1 MVSGKTLHQ
10 LFEVQAA
17 RMPDR
22 VAVSGADRALTY
34 RELNAEADAVAA
46 RLRAGGAGPDR
57 PIGLCVD
64 RSADLVVGL
73 LGILKAGAA
82 YVPVDP
88 AYPADRV
95 AFLLDDSQVSAVVSV
110 SRVAER
116 LTDCGAPVV
125 WLDRDTEAPAAPA
138 APAAVEE
145 SRESDLAYVIYTSGS
160 TGVPKGVLVEHRSVV
175 RLFEQTT
182 ELVGY
187 SADDVWT
194 LFHSISFD
202 FSVWEL
208 WGALLHGGRL
218 VVAGTETVRSPEL
231 LHKLLADEGVT
242 VLNQTPSA
250 FRRLVGAST
259 ATLPALRLV
268 VFGGERLDV
277 KLLEP
282 WFARYGDER
291 PALVN
296 MYGITETTV
305 HVTARAITRADLDEP
320 GVSPIGRPLPEVT
333 LHLLDEDGSPVAD
346 GTPGE
351 LYVGGTGVARGYH
364 RRPELTAER
373 FRTVGTGADAVR
385 LYRSGD
391 RAVRTA
397 GGEYLYVGRADDQIK
412 IRGFRIEPGEIEA
425 LLADDPRLASAIV
438 APQDHGEGDVRLTA
452 YLVPPPDAEIDDE
465 ALGRL
470 VAEVSARAAGT
481 LPEHMRPSAYR
492 LITEVPTTAQG
503 KVDRSALPALPHRQA
518 PAGPAGAGAELTPT
532 QQQVDAIVTEV
543 LARPGIGLD
552 DDLFEH
558 GATSLA
564 FMRVIASVNRRWKLS
579 LTGAELDAA
588 TVRHL
593 SACVDAQESK

>member
-17 RMPDR
+17 RTPDR

-34 RELNAEADAVAA
+34 RELNAEADALAA

-57 PIGLCVD
+57 LIGLCVD

-95 AFLLDDSQVSAVVSV
+95 AFLLDDSQVCAVVSV

-116 LTDCGAPVV
+116 LTDCAAPVV
-125 WLDRDTEAPAAPA
+125 WLDRDTGVPAAPA

-160 TGVPKGVLVEHRSVV
+160 TGVPKGVLVEHRNVT
-175 RLFEQTT
+175 RLFEQTA

-187 SADDVWT
+187 RADDVWT

-218 VVAGTETVRSPEL
+218 VVAGSETVRSPEL

-250 FRRLVGAST
+250 FRRLVGAS
-259 ATLPALRLV
+259 AAPLPALRLV

-282 WFARYGDER
+282 WFARYGDDR

-305 HVTARAITRADLDEP
+305 HVTARAITRSDLDEP

-351 LYVGGTGVARGYH
+351 LFVGGTGVARGYH

-397 GGEYLYVGRADDQIK
+397 DGEYLYVGRADDQIK

-438 APQDHGEGDVRLTA
+438 VPQDHGEGDVRLTA
-452 YLVPPPDAEIDDE
+452 YLVPPPDTEIDDE

-470 VAEVSARAAGT
+470 VAAVSARAANT

-503 KVDRSALPALPHRQA
+503 KVDRSALPTLRHRQA
-518 PAGPAGAGAELTPT
+518 PAGPAGGGAELTPT

-593 SACVDAQESK
+593 SACVDAQDPK

>member
-17 RMPDR
+17 RTPDR

-46 RLRAGGAGPDR
+46 RLRQAGAGPDR
-57 PIGLCVD
+57 LIGLCVD

-88 AYPADRV
+88 AYPAERV

-116 LTDCGAPVV
+116 LADCAAPVV
-125 WLDRDTEAPAAPA
+125 WLDRDTEPPAAPA
-138 APAAVEE
+138 APVAVEE

-160 TGVPKGVLVEHRSVV
+160 TGVPKGVLVEHRNAV
-175 RLFEQTT
+175 RLFEQTA

-187 SADDVWT
+187 RADDVWT

-259 ATLPALRLV
+259 AKLPALRLV

-305 HVTARAITRADLDEP
+305 HVTARPITRADLDEP
-320 GVSPIGRPLPEVT
+320 GVSPIGRPLPGVT
-333 LHLLDEDGSPVAD
+333 LHLLDEAGSPVAD

-397 GGEYLYVGRADDQIK
+397 DGEYLYVGRADDQIK

-438 APQDHGEGDVRLTA
+438 VPQDHGEGDVRLTA
-452 YLVPPPDAEIDDE
+452 YLVPRPGAEIGDE

-470 VAEVSARAAGT
+470 VAAVSARAAGT

-518 PAGPAGAGAELTPT
+518 PAGPAGGGVELTPT
-532 QQQVDAIVTEV
+532 QRQVDAIVTEV

-588 TVRHL
+588 TVRQL
-593 SACVDAQESK
+593 SACVDAQDPK

>member
-10 LFEVQAA
+10 LFEDQAA
-17 RMPDR
+17 RTPDR
-22 VAVSGADRALTY
+22 VAVSAADRALTY

-46 RLRAGGAGPDR
+46 RLRRAGAGPGR
-57 PIGLCVD
+57 LIGLCVD
-64 RSADLVVGL
+64 RTADLVVGL

-88 AYPADRV
+88 AYPAGRI
-95 AFLLDDSQVSAVVSV
+95 AFLLDDSQVSAVVTV

-116 LTDCGAPVV
+116 LADCAAPVIP
-125 WLDRDTEAPAAPA
+125 LDRDTEAPAAPA
-138 APAAVEE
+138 AAAEQ
-145 SRESDLAYVIYTSGS
+145 SRDSDLAYVIYTSGS
-160 TGVPKGVLVEHRSVV
+160 TGVPKGVLVEHRNAV
-175 RLFEQTT
+175 RLFEQTA

-187 SADDVWT
+187 RPDDVWT

-218 VVAGTETVRSPEL
+218 VVAGTETVRSPQL

-305 HVTARAITRADLDEP
+305 HVTARRITRADLDEP
-320 GVSPIGRPLPEVT
+320 GVSPIGRPLPDVT
-333 LHLLDEDGSPVAD
+333 LRLLDEDGDPVAD

-373 FRTVGTGADAVR
+373 FRTVGTGADAER

-397 GGEYLYVGRADDQIK
+397 DGEYLFVGRADDQIK

-438 APQDHGEGDVRLTA
+438 VPQDHGEGDVRLTA
-452 YLVPPPDAEIDDE
+452 YLVPSAGAETGDE

-518 PAGPAGAGAELTPT
+518 PAGPSGGGAELTPT
-532 QQQVDAIVTEV
+532 QRQVDAIVTEV

-588 TVRHL
+588 TVRDL
-593 SACVDAQESK
+593 SACVDARASK

>member
-10 LFEVQAA
+10 LFEYQAA
-17 RMPDR
+17 RTPDR

-57 PIGLCVD
+57 LIGLCVD

-95 AFLLDDSQVSAVVSV
+95 AFLLDDSQVRAVVSV

-116 LTDCGAPVV
+116 LTDCAAPVV
-125 WLDRDTEAPAAPA
+125 WLDRDTEVPAAPA
-138 APAAVEE
+138 APAAAEE

-160 TGVPKGVLVEHRSVV
+160 TGVPKGVLVEHRNVV
-175 RLFEQTT
+175 RLFEQTA

-187 SADDVWT
+187 RADDVWT

-282 WFARYGDER
+282 WFARYGDDR

-320 GVSPIGRPLPEVT
+320 GVSPIGHPLPEVT

-373 FRTVGTGADAVR
+373 FRTVGTGADSVR

-397 GGEYLYVGRADDQIK
+397 DGAYLYAGRVDDQIK

-438 APQDHGEGDVRLTA
+438 VPQDHGEGDVRLTA

-470 VAEVSARAAGT
+470 VAEVSARAANT

-503 KVDRSALPALPHRQA
+503 KVDRSALPTLRHRQA
-518 PAGPAGAGAELTPT
+518 LAGPAGGGAELTPT
-532 QQQVDAIVTEV
+532 QRQVDAIVTEV

-593 SACVDAQESK
+593 SACVDAQDPK

>member
-10 LFEVQAA
+10 LFAVQAA
-17 RMPDR
+17 RTPDR
-22 VAVSGADRALTY
+22 VAVSGADRTLTY
-34 RELNAEADAVAA
+34 RELDDESDAVAA
-46 RLRAGGAGPDR
+46 RLRAGGAGPGR
-57 PIGLCVD
+57 LIGLCVD

-116 LTDCGAPVV
+116 LTDGAVPVV

-138 APAAVEE
+138 VVEE
-145 SRESDLAYVIYTSGS
+145 SRDSDLAYVIYTSGS
-160 TGVPKGVLVEHRSVV
+160 TGVPKGVLVEHRNVV
-175 RLFEQTT
+175 RLFEQTAA
-182 ELVGY
+182 LVGHR
-187 SADDVWT
+187 ADDVWT

-250 FRRLVGAST
+250 FRRLAGATT

-333 LHLLDEDGSPVAD
+333 LHLLDEHGAPVAD

-397 GGEYLYVGRADDQIK
+397 EGEYLYVGRADDQIK

-425 LLADDPRLASAIV
+425 LLADHPGLASAIV
-438 APQDHGEGDVRLTA
+438 VPQDHGEGDVRLTA
-452 YLVPPPDAEIDDE
+452 YLVPPPDAEIDDA

-518 PAGPAGAGAELTPT
+518 QAGPAGGGAELTPT

-552 DDLFEH
+552 DDLFEN

-593 SACVDAQESK
+593 SACVDAQDSK